1 MGAMTRLDAVNQ
13 MLLYSGESIV
23 SDLEGQSGVDTSI
36 AEFLL
41 DSKTADYQERG
52 LASNQRVEQVYPAA
66 NGTIKVRTDA
76 SSVTCLTPPV
86 AVTEPLAGQLC
97 RIVTRGGYLYNLTDD
112 TNLFIVTEIFDL
124 HYTLVIKWV
133 DMDTPVQK
141 AIVMQ
146 ASREYQMMSQGD
158 GQTDQY
164 LQQLEAQYVTK
175 AKGSDTNAKGYS
187 IIRNGTGPV
196 QRMMYGRHMFY
207 NPNEARY
214 YNGDL

>member
-41 DSKTADYQERG
+41 DSKTNDYQERG
-52 LASNQRVEQVYPAA
+52 LASNQRVEQTVAA
-66 NGTIKVRTDA
+66 ASGTIKLRQDA
-76 SSVTCLTPPV
+76 SSVVVLDPPT
-86 AVTEPLAGQLC
+86 AVTEPSVGSIC
-97 RIVTRGGYLYNLTDD
+97 RIVTRGGYLYNITDD
-112 TNLFIVTEIFDL
+112 TNVFDTDRTFDL
-124 HYTLVIKWV
+124 HYTLVIAWV

-146 ASREYQMMSQGD
+146 AAREYQMMSQGD

-175 AKGSDTNAKGYS
+175 AKGSDANAKGYS
-187 IIRNGTGPV
+187 IIANGTGPV
-196 QRMMYGRHMFY
+196 QAMLYGRNMFY
-207 NPNEARY
+207 DPNQVRFGG
-214 YNGDL
+214 N

>member
-52 LASNQRVEQVYPAA
+52 LASNQRIEQTTPSA
-66 NGTIKVRTDA
+66 NGTIKVRQDA
-76 SSVTCLTPPV
+76 SSVVVLDPPK
-86 AVTEPLAGQLC
+86 AVTEPMVGELC
-97 RIVTRGGYLYNLTDD
+97 RIVTRGGYLYNITDD
-112 TNLFIVTEIFDL
+112 TNLFDTTKTFDL
-124 HYTLVIKWV
+124 HYTLVINWV

-175 AKGSDTNAKGYS
+175 AKGSDANAKGYS
-187 IIRNGTGPV
+187 ILANGTGPV
-196 QRMMYGRHMFY
+196 QKMLYGRHMYY
-207 NPNEARY
+207 NPNEQRY